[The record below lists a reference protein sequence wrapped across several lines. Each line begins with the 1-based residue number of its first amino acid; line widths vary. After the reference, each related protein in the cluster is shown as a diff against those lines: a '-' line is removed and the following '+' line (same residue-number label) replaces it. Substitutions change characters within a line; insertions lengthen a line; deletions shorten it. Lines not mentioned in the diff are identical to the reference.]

1 VLLAGC
7 GDEWFAGV
15 RIFRVMSQ
23 APSFGVA
30 LIVSLGVLVAL
41 GLGVSHIGRLGVG
54 RSLVTATL
62 RACVQ
67 LAAVSVVIAAV
78 LAIIFGLQVTTF
90 TGAAI
95 IPIAGIIIG
104 GAMTAHTLTARRAF
118 DALRS
123 DRGQVEAGLALG
135 LARPAAIALIISRHT
150 PEALHP
156 AIDQTR
162 TVGLVTLPGAF
173 VGVLL
178 GGGSAADAA
187 AAQILVLVGLL
198 AAETCVAETSRRL
211 IASGRIMPRD
221 LRTLLPQR

>member
-30 LIVSLGVLVAL
+30 LIVSLAVLVAL

-135 LARPAAIALIISRHT
+135 LARPGAIALIISRHT

-221 LRTLLPQR
+221 LRTLLPQG

>member
-1 VLLAGC
+1 VLLVGC

-15 RIFRVMSQ
+15 RIFRVMSE

-221 LRTLLPQR
+221 LRTLLPQG